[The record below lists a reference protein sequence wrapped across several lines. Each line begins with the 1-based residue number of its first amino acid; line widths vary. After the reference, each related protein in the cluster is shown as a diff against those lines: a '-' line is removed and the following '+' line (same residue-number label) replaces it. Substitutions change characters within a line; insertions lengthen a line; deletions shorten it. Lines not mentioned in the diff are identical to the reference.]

1 LGQGSITVVQALVQF
16 EGVTYVVIGT
26 ALEVDGVVTGT
37 DEEGTNDTDTD
48 AADTDDAGTD
58 EVAKLE
64 ASAVGVVELMDAG

>member
-1 LGQGSITVVQALVQF
+1 VVQALVQF

-48 AADTDDAGTD
+48 AADTD